1 MLWMST
7 TMRTISPAVLLLS
20 SADGWLPKTLKMKLV
35 RTVFDSSRDSAIDAL
50 GLSVANQRLD
60 STHSISNIR
69 GRLALFSNTLG
80 LFLKSL
86 DEDHFS
92 RVPAAI
98 QEWHA
103 TEPEGWF
110 GLGPAEQKVKLEE
123 LVQ

>member
-1 MLWMST
+1 MTHL
-7 TMRTISPAVLLLS
+7 A
-20 SADGWLPKTLKMKLV
+20 
-35 RTVFDSSRDSAIDAL
+35 SRLRSE
-50 GLSVANQRLD
+50 RPD
-60 STHSISNIR
+60 STHSISNIRLR

-103 TEPEGWF
+103 KEPEGWF